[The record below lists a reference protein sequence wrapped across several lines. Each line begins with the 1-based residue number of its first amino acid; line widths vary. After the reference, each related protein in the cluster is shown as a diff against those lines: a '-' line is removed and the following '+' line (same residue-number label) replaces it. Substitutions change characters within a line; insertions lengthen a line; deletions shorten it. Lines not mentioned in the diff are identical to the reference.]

1 MLKKSVLACISMFL
15 LVLSACS
22 IKETPAKESKQEN
35 DIKPTTKELATD
47 LDGYLKEGPGKYAG
61 VKYDE
66 TKVKSELDKLP
77 NDISVK
83 DAQKAIIDLL
93 AEDYQPVLKEID
105 NFNTTLHIDVVDP
118 ENQATDIPNEKQ
130 KPVNAY
136 ILLDSSGSMVGKV
149 GGRTKMDLAKAA
161 VNRFSSSLPKGVNV
175 SLRVYGNKGSSA
187 DKDKDVSCKS
197 TEEVYP
203 LTAYDS
209 QKFGQSLNQ
218 FKPTGWTPIGLAL
231 TQAKKDL
238 EEKGADTENIVY
250 VVSDGIET
258 CGGDP
263 VQAAKELNQS
273 GAKAIV
279 NIIGFDVDNAGQ
291 QALKKVAE
299 AGGGEYSTVQSE
311 KDLREYFDKKNRDM
325 YWKWNSW
332 GTKASLSLHSQRLS
346 RKGESEK
353 LLFSVSSG
361 FWKLMK
367 SEEKNMKMAREY
379 LKEKGKISEK
389 SRLDMGQIFLKRYIA
404 LADYK
409 DKKWSEIN
417 QEIDRNFAE
426 LNESAE
432 RKEKEMKGKYGK

>member
-1 MLKKSVLACISMFL
+1 MFVCVSISL
-15 LVLSACS
+15 LILSACS
-22 IKETPAKESKQEN
+22 FTETPSKESKQEN
-35 DIKPTTKELATD
+35 DTQSTTKELATD
-47 LDGYLKEGPGKYAG
+47 LDGYLKERPGKYAG
-61 VKYDE
+61 AKYDE
-66 TKVKSELDKLP
+66 TKVKADLDKLP
-77 NDISVK
+77 NNISVK
-83 DAQKAIIDLL
+83 DAQRAIIDLL

-105 NFNTTLHIDVVDP
+105 NFNTTLHIDVADP
-118 ENQATDIPNEKQ
+118 ENQTTDIPNEKQ

-136 ILLDSSGSMVGKV
+136 ILLDASGSMAGKV

-175 SLRVYGNKGSSA
+175 SLRVYGNKGSNA
-187 DKDKDVSCKS
+187 DKDKDVSCRS
-197 TEEVYP
+197 IEEVYP
-203 LTAYDS
+203 LIPYDS

-218 FKPTGWTPIGLAL
+218 FNPTGWTPIGLAL
-231 TQAKKDL
+231 EQAKKDL
-238 EEKGADTENIVY
+238 EEKGTDTENIVY

-263 VQAAKELNQS
+263 VQAAKEMNQS

-291 QALKKVAE
+291 QALKKVAA

-325 YWKWNSW
+325 YWKWKSW

-361 FWKLMK
+361 FGKIMQT
-367 SEEKNMKMAREY
+367 EEENMKMAIEY
-379 LKEKGKISEK
+379 LKEKGKISEN
-389 SRLDMGQIFLKRYIA
+389 SRLDLGQILLKRYLA

-409 DKKWSEIN
+409 NKKWSEID

-426 LNESAE
+426 LDKSAE
-432 RKEKEMKGKYGK
+432 QKEKEMKGRYGK